1 MKKPSLKRRSREM
14 RAEYDFSG
22 GVRGKHGDRYRQGT
36 NVVLLDPELA
46 EAFPDSKSV
55 NDALRALVAIAT
67 RVEIR
72 KRHDRD
78 PREADQSPTRGA
90 RAQPTSPI

>member
-1 MKKPSLKRRSREM
+1 MKKPSLKLRSREM

-55 NDALRALVAIAT
+55 NDALRALAT

>member
-1 MKKPSLKRRSREM
+1 MKKPPSKRRTAEM

-22 GVRGKHGDRYRQGT
+22 GVRGKYVDRYRRGT

-55 NDALRALVAIAT
+55 NDTLRALLAVAT
-67 RVEIR
+67 RAERR
-72 KRHDRD
+72 KR
-78 PREADQSPTRGA
+78 A
-90 RAQPTSPI
+90 